1 MRTNVT
7 DVFSVQKVQCGNRSF
22 VYNTKQ
28 VTNILVVAMAYTLY
42 KPVGDYVDEALLRD
56 GH

>member
-42 KPVGDYVDEALLRD
+42 KPVGDYVDEALIRD